1 MPDTTARLAL
11 PVLLPAQSQKHVTHN
26 EALQM
31 LDGMVQLV
39 LAGLGSTSPPAE
51 PVPGALYALG
61 VAANGAWAGQDG
73 RLAQWSETG
82 WMFLDPQDGWR
93 AWDLGGDR
101 LVVFRGGDWEPWR
114 PDLDQLEGVGIG
126 TAADA
131 VNRLSVTGEATLL
144 SHAGG
149 GHRLKINKA
158 AEAEVAALIYQSDWA
173 GHAELGLVGDN
184 DLHLRVSADGNTWT
198 EALVVAA
205 ATGLITGEAVQSGP
219 VDVTPGRLARADY
232 VYGPGNLLGPVIEA
246 AGAPVGAVIER
257 LMRMAGAPDFQPG
270 EGCSVQVSATD
281 RWV

>member
-1 MPDTTARLAL
+1 M
-11 PVLLPAQSQKHVTHN
+11 
-26 EALQM
+26 
-31 LDGMVQLV
+31 
-39 LAGLGSTSPPAE
+39 
-51 PVPGALYALG
+51 
-61 VAANGAWAGQDG
+61 
-73 RLAQWSETG
+73 
-82 WMFLDPQDGWR
+82 
-93 AWDLGGDR
+93 
-101 LVVFRGGDWEPWR
+101 
-114 PDLDQLEGVGIG
+114 EGVGIG

-198 EALVVAA
+198 EALVVAS

-219 VDVTPGRLARADY
+219 ADVTSGRLARADY
-232 VYGPGNLLGPVIEA
+232 VYGPGNLLGPVTEA

-257 LMRMAGAPDFQPG
+257 GSTAEGEYVRFADGTQICTCVVTLESASGPSAFLEAAVPFPRAFAAVPSVSLTLDQASYLAGVSGSGPALDQLGNLGLMAPSVSGCMARLMRMAGAPDFQTG
-270 EGCSVQVSATD
+270 DGCSLQLSATG